1 MYKIL
6 VVEDD
11 ISIAEL
17 ERDYLEVSGCQ
28 VVIKQEG
35 SEVMQELRTNDYAA
49 ILLDIMLP
57 GKNGFELCR
66 EIRKELD
73 IPILI
78 VTAKKNDVDKVR
90 GLSLEAD
97 DYIVKPFSPSELVAR
112 VTSHIRIHER
122 LLVNKEKAD
131 QSGIKIGRLK
141 ILPQERKVFFDRKEK
156 ELANKE
162 FELLLFLAENP
173 NIVFSKE
180 YLFER
185 VWGADSEGSTATVTV
200 HINRLREK
208 LEPNASTP
216 QYIETVWG
224 RGYRMR
230 RDKL

>member
-1 MYKIL
+1 
-6 VVEDD
+6 
-11 ISIAEL
+11 
-17 ERDYLEVSGCQ
+17 
-28 VVIKQEG
+28 
-35 SEVMQELRTNDYAA
+35 MQGNPKRTGYTNFNRY
-49 ILLDIMLP
+49 
-57 GKNGFELCR
+57 G
-66 EIRKELD
+66 
-73 IPILI
+73 
-78 VTAKKNDVDKVR
+78 KKNDVDKVR

-185 VWGADSEGSTATVTV
+185 VWGTDSDGRTATVTV

-224 RGYRMR
+224 RINFRNGTLFMMR
-230 RDKL
+230 IEDRNMLEKSLVL